1 MCDGGMTY
9 ITHSHYSSLT
19 VTLINVVS
27 RISPSYNAST
37 RLEST
42 ARQGRLASP
51 SRAFWAVSWEAS
63 RAARS
68 AWRSPPWAA
77 NLPRASTHA
86 ALLTTF
92 HLPGTAFL
100 GDTHCPQSCT
110 PGVPVT
116 VLRKTSRKQ
125 NIVTFPGEH
134 RCSGNN
140 NHQQLTQYSH
150 TICPHNEKIH
160 GGEWREGFNRRPFFV
175 LNERLV
181 TLQAAWRS
189 KTE

>member
-1 MCDGGMTY
+1 MLRDEGITY
-9 ITHSHYSSLT
+9 MYTHSFLT
-19 VTLINVVS
+19 VTSINVVS

-37 RLEST
+37 KLEST

-51 SRAFWAVSWEAS
+51 SRAFWAVSWVAS

-77 NLPRASTHA
+77 NSPRASTHE

-100 GDTHCPQSCT
+100 GDTPCPQSCT

-125 NIVTFPGEH
+125 NIATFPGEQPVAG
-134 RCSGNN
+134 GNN
-140 NHQQLTQYSH
+140 NHQQSAQ
-150 TICPHNEKIH
+150 
-160 GGEWREGFNRRPFFV
+160 FV
-175 LNERLV
+175 LTTKRYPLVHEAARGERVSIEDQSLC
-181 TLQAAWRS
+181 
-189 KTE
+189 